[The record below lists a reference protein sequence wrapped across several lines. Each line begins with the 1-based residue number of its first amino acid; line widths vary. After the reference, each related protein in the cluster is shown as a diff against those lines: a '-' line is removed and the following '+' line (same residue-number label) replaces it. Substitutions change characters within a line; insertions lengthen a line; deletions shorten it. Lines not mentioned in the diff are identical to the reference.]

1 MVAAVKR
8 VGKSGQI
15 SLGKERAGRLYRE
28 ETRDDGTIVLSPVIV
43 LSQDHWLVRD
53 KDKIVEAMEWA
64 AENPPR
70 ATKLDALIAKAQKAK
85 KKKKKKAPS
94 R

>member
-8 VGKSGQI
+8 VGKSGLI
-15 SLGKERAGRLYRE
+15 SRGKKRAGRHYRE
-28 ETRDDGTIVLSPVIV
+28 ET
-43 LSQDHWLVRD
+43 QDHWLVRD

-64 AENPPR
+64 AESPRR
-70 ATKLDALIAKAQKAK
+70 ATKLDPLIAKAQRPKQK
-85 KKKKKKAPS
+85 QKQKQKQKKKAPS